1 MKKYDTY
8 IAVTG
13 QARNIKPTTIKD
25 AVMLIEQT
33 SVTMHGVTPLRLGR
47 TIYGV
52 GGSIL
57 CCLMNL
63 VFSAAVMSP
72 WSSSGILRF
81 IFSFFVAL
89 GLRREGFYVQV
100 GYVL

>member
-1 MKKYDTY
+1 MVNVVGMKKYDTY

-13 QARNIKPTTIKD
+13 QARKIKPTTMKD
-25 AVMLIEQT
+25 TVMVVEQT

-63 VFSAAVMSP
+63 VYEFK
-72 WSSSGILRF
+72 
-81 IFSFFVAL
+81 
-89 GLRREGFYVQV
+89 RRYGSRQIEIEISRE
-100 GYVL
+100 